1 VSDVG
6 RSAGAGPQRIVV
18 VSAHYPPDFVSGGTL
33 VPQRLARAL
42 RERGH
47 DVSVYAGHL
56 DPDRPD
62 LSTWSEVDA
71 TGLPVRWIAV
81 RGHVD
86 WAAPTNTA
94 NPGVTADFAAY
105 LGGVRPDVVHL
116 HSLQALGAGLVPAA
130 KASGAK
136 VVVTMHDFWWCC
148 ARQFL
153 VDRSLTPCSL
163 VVAAG
168 VCPCE
173 VDGAWLAGRNAALA
187 EVLESA
193 DVVLMPSQ
201 SARAVAV
208 ANGLA
213 PGRVRV
219 DENGVPA
226 APGGR
231 TRTTSSAGSPVRF
244 AYTGGSQELK
254 GVHVLLAA
262 ARALR
267 DLPGWELDAYGA
279 ADHVRA
285 TGWSGRGLPVRFP
298 PAYGP
303 VELPEVLAA
312 HDVLVVPSLMRE
324 SHSLVTREALTSGL
338 AVVCTDTLGPEEVV
352 RHGVNGLVV
361 AAGDAQDL
369 TAALRRLV
377 EDRALLAA
385 AQCAPPPPVRTLQ
398 DQVEGLE
405 LLYAEPP
412 ARPPPARRIRTVLF
426 VCGIEGAPLR
436 YRARLPAEA
445 LALRGVHSDVRHY
458 RDPELPAL
466 AAHAD
471 AVVLYRV
478 PATGQV
484 LDLLEQVRS
493 RPEPVPL
500 LFDVDDLIFDPGVA
514 REIPALRLLPP
525 AESRLWLQGVARYRT
540 TMQACDLYIGSTRI
554 LCEHAEVV
562 TGLPAR
568 RFANGVG
575 TVLAERSDAAVRR
588 PRAGGPLRVGYL
600 SGTTTHDR
608 DWALVEPAVLEV
620 LGRYPGVEL
629 WLVGPLTPT
638 PAVAVLGDRIRRLP
652 LQDWRALPELL
663 RDLDVNLAPLEPLGR
678 FNEAKS
684 AIKWL
689 EAALTGTPTIA
700 SPTQP
705 FCEAVQDG
713 VNGLL
718 AESHQEWVRALDL
731 LLGDAALRHRL
742 GNRGR
747 RDALLGWSP
756 QVQADRYLD
765 LLEDARALV
774 EAGRPVRHT
783 DWQPVA
789 LDEPPLPVTLE
800 PYNGPAAAPGRRVG
814 RLPAYARSAT
824 RIWREQGAAGAA
836 AAAGRL
842 GRRLS
847 RRTARRV
854 QRAVEARRR
863 AAPRRG
869 AERR

>member
-1 VSDVG
+1 M
-6 RSAGAGPQRIVV
+6 RLVV

-47 DVSVYAGHL
+47 DVRVYAGHL
-56 DPDRPD
+56 GAERPD
-62 LSTWSEVDA
+62 LSTWSEVDD

-81 RGHVD
+81 REHVA
-86 WAAPTNTA
+86 WSLPTNTD

-105 LGGVRPDVVHL
+105 LGQVRPDVVHL
-116 HSLQALGAGLVPAA
+116 HSLQALGAGLVLAA

-136 VVVTMHDFWWCC
+136 VVVTMHDFWWSC

-168 VCPCE
+168 VCSCE
-173 VDGAWLAGRNAALA
+173 VDGQWLAARDAVLVEALA
-187 EVLESA
+187 SA
-193 DVVLMPSQ
+193 DVVLVPSH

-219 DENGVPA
+219 DENGVLPPA
-226 APGGR
+226 TDLAPR
-231 TRTTSSAGSPVRF
+231 APTAGQAPVRF

-262 ARALR
+262 ARLLR

-279 ADHVRA
+279 AEHVRE
-285 TGWSGRGLPVRFP
+285 TGWTAGELPVRLP
-298 PAYGP
+298 PPYAP
-303 VELPEVLAA
+303 SELPEVLAW

-324 SHSLVTREALTSGL
+324 SHSLVTREALTHGL

-361 AAGDAQDL
+361 VAGDAQDL
-369 TAALRRLV
+369 AAALRRLV
-377 EDRALLAA
+377 QDRSLLAA
-385 AQCAPPPPVRTLQ
+385 AQSAAPPLVRPLQ
-398 DQVEGLE
+398 EQVEGLE
-405 LLYAEPP
+405 LLYAEAPAPAPAPP
-412 ARPPPARRIRTVLF
+412 ASPVREVLF

-445 LALRGVHSDVRHY
+445 LALRGVRSEVRHY
-458 RDPELPAL
+458 RDPELTAL
-466 AAHAD
+466 ALRAD

-478 PATGQV
+478 PATVQV
-484 LDLLEQVRS
+484 LSLLDVVRS
-493 RPEPVPL
+493 RPEAVPL
-500 LFDVDDLIFDPGVA
+500 LFDVDDLVFDPAVA
-514 REIPALRLLPP
+514 EEIPALRLLPP
-525 AESRLWLQGVARYRT
+525 EESRLWLQGVARYRT
-540 TMQACDLYIGSTRI
+540 TMQACDLYVGSTRA
-554 LCEHAEVV
+554 LCEHAEAV

-575 TVLAERSDAAVRR
+575 TVLARASDAAVRR
-588 PRAGGPLRVGYL
+588 PRAPGPLRVGYL

-608 DWALVEPAVLEV
+608 DWQLVEPAVLEV
-620 LGRYPGVEL
+620 LARRQDVQL
-629 WLVGPLTPT
+629 WLVGPLNPT
-638 PAVAVLGDRIRRLP
+638 PALEVLGERVRRLP

-689 EAALTGTPTIA
+689 EAALTATPTIA
-700 SPTQP
+700 SPTEP
-705 FCEAVQDG
+705 FREAVQDG
-713 VNGLL
+713 ANGLF
-718 AESHQEWVRALDL
+718 ATTHAEWVRCLDL
-731 LLGDAALRHRL
+731 LLGDAAVRHRL
-742 GNRGR
+742 GGRAR

-756 QVQADRYLD
+756 QVQADRYLG
-765 LLEDARALV
+765 LLDEARALV
-774 EAGRPVRHT
+774 AAGRPVRHT

-789 LDEPPLPVTLE
+789 LDEPALPLRLE
-800 PYNGPAAAPGRRVG
+800 PYGPTGRTRAPGRVG
-814 RLPAYARSAT
+814 ARARSAA

-836 AAAGRL
+836 AATARL
-842 GRRLS
+842 GRRLG
-847 RRTARRV
+847 
-854 QRAVEARRR
+854 RR
-863 AAPRRG
+863 AALRARAAARARRGPRRAG
-869 AERR
+869 RS